1 MNNSSRLIFILLI
14 IFGLPS
20 CKTFSPQYQIKE
32 HPLIDRI
39 WSVNEQKFVTVDV
52 LKARILEADALLLGE
67 THDNARHHQLQG
79 LFIEYLIDNGR
90 SPAVAYEMLNKNQ
103 QEVINQFQKTDN
115 NTDKFAQAID
125 WENSGWPE
133 WAYYRPAFSP
143 TIENNLPIIAANLEL
158 KFIRKV
164 IKEGAEALDLQMQ
177 AQLKKYQYD
186 QSTKQALEQD
196 ILSAHCDMLPETML
210 SPMLLGQQVRDL
222 SFTQVILEELTK
234 PDNHG
239 IVLIA
244 GSGHTRKDYGVP
256 YYLRQ
261 EAADKKVVSIAFI
274 EVQEDEFKVHDY
286 AQSWSLPGQTEQEL
300 PFDYV
305 WFTPL
310 AKRED
315 PCEQMK
321 AHMKKKKS

>member
-1 MNNSSRLIFILLI
+1 MNNSSRLIFILLVL
-14 IFGLPS
+14 FGLSS

-39 WSVNEQKFVTVDV
+39 WSVKQQKFVNINAVKSQV
-52 LKARILEADALLLGE
+52 LKADALLLGE
-67 THDNARHHQLQG
+67 THDNPRHHQLQG

-90 SPAVAYEMLNKNQ
+90 SPAVAYEMLNKSQ
-103 QEVINQFQKTDN
+103 QEVINQFQKTN
-115 NTDKFAQAID
+115 TITDKFAQAVD

-133 WAYYRPAFSP
+133 WTYYRPAFAP

-164 IKEGAEALDLQMQ
+164 IKEGAEVLDQWLQT
-177 AQLKKYQYD
+177 QLKKYQYD

-196 ILSAHCDMLPETML
+196 ILSAHCDMLPDSML
-210 SPMLLGQQVRDL
+210 APMLLGQQVRDL
-222 SFTQVILEELTK
+222 SFTQVLLNELIK
-234 PDNHG
+234 PGNHG

-256 YYLRQ
+256 HYLQQ
-261 EAADKKVVSIAFI
+261 EAADKKIISIAFI
-274 EVQEDEFKVHDY
+274 EVQEDEFQVNDY
-286 AQSWSLPGQTEQEL
+286 AQSWSLPGQTEHEL

-321 AHMKKKKS
+321 AHMKKKKG